1 MEFEAN
7 KTAVEVIKEGALGG
21 TYFRD
26 IYSGVTGKWYK
37 KSWKEFDQLKDID
50 QMHYFSDYYDVS
62 VNKYGVKCGSLLRF
76 WTNKGCINEIDP
88 YGQFQWYFRYWLGRR
103 SKDDRRQIDRW
114 KGIVSRFRG
123 KLVKII
129 KDAGSKFDDYSV
141 SPKIRQILLQ
151 WSYELTKKIFS
162 LICKINV

>member
-1 MEFEAN
+1 MNFGAN
-7 KTAVEVIKEGALGG
+7 KTPIEVNKEGAFGR
-21 TYFRD
+21 TYFKD
-26 IYSGVTGKWYK
+26 IHSGVTGKWYK
-37 KSWKEFDQLKDID
+37 QSWKEFDHLKDID
-50 QMHYFSDYYDVS
+50 QMYYCSDYYDVS
-62 VNKYGVKCGSLLRF
+62 VNKYVVNCGTLLRF

-88 YGQFQWYFRYWLGRR
+88 YGQFQRYFRYWLGRR

-123 KLVKII
+123 KLVKMI
-129 KDAGSKFDDYSV
+129 KDAGSKFDDYPV

-151 WSYELTKKIFS
+151 WSYELTKNTFS

>member
-1 MEFEAN
+1 M
-7 KTAVEVIKEGALGG
+7 
-21 TYFRD
+21 
-26 IYSGVTGKWYK
+26 
-37 KSWKEFDQLKDID
+37 
-50 QMHYFSDYYDVS
+50 
-62 VNKYGVKCGSLLRF
+62 LRF

-88 YGQFQWYFRYWLGRR
+88 YGQFQRYFRYWLGRR

-123 KLVKII
+123 KLVKMI
-129 KDAGSKFDDYSV
+129 KDAGSKFDDYPV

-151 WSYELTKKIFS
+151 WSYELTKKTFS